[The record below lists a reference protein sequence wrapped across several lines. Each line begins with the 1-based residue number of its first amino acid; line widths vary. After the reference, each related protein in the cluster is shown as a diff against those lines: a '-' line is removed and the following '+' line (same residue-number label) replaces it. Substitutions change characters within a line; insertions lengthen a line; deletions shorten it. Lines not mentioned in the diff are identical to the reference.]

1 VIESI
6 IKKQRKKKEEER
18 RSTFFPLLPIKAD
31 TAIGHV
37 LFMIAVDGQQ

>member
-1 VIESI
+1 VCCDRVDHQ
-6 IKKQRKKKEEER
+6 KTKKKEDQR
-18 RSTFFPLLPIKAD
+18 FFPLLPIKAD